1 MQPRV
6 EDQLETYFP
15 LVRQEAYRLKLRLPE
30 EIDIEEIYAAGLQ
43 GLIEAVGRYD
53 AGRGVPF
60 SAYAR
65 RRVKGA
71 MIDSLRSLDVLPTE
85 MRRKVKQMDALEE
98 AFFEQNGRKPS
109 SVELQTQMA
118 DCGFKPSLRLFWAR
132 AMKVRSLQEMEHESK
147 QLVDKEQPDALS
159 RLEATELLTL
169 VKACLSRLNAKEQ
182 QVLTLYYQAGL
193 TMKEIALVLGIT
205 ESRVCQIHSHCIGFI
220 RQELKGYEKT

>member
-6 EDQLETYFP
+6 EDQLETYLP

-30 EIDIEEIYAAGLQ
+30 EVDVEELFAAGLR

-71 MIDSLRSLDVLPTE
+71 MIDGLRSLDVLPTE

-98 AFFEQNGRKPS
+98 AFLKQNGRKPS

-118 DCGFKPSLRLFWAR
+118 GCGLEPSSRLFWAR
-132 AMKVRSLQEMEHESK
+132 TMKVQSLQEMEQESK
-147 QLVDKEQPDALS
+147 QLVDKEQRDALS
-159 RLEATELLTL
+159 RLEVEELLTL
-169 VKACLSRLNAKEQ
+169 VKASISRLNAKEQ

-193 TMKEIALVLGIT
+193 TMKEIALVLGVT
-205 ESRVCQIHSHCIGFI
+205 ESRVCQIHSRCIGFI